1 MVIISRELE
10 LPFTKGNE
18 KYAVKEKEKVIGD
31 KLKTVSIF
39 KITGRNW
46 AVQSALNSQ

>member
-1 MVIISRELE
+1 M
-10 LPFTKGNE
+10 
-18 KYAVKEKEKVIGD
+18 IGD

-46 AVQSALNSQ
+46 AVQSALNSQWMENWRDSRKPYAVDILTQIKCKV